1 MKLIAET
8 TKFDNMEVITE
19 GKGDNKK
26 MYIKGPFLQAE
37 KVNRNNRVYPQQI
50 MDAAVE
56 KYIEEYVEKNRA
68 LGELNHPAE
77 PQVNPERAAILTT
90 ELTKNGIYYE
100 GKAKVLSTP
109 MGKIV
114 ENLLSDGVTI
124 GVSSRGLGSL
134 KPVSKGINEVQEDF
148 VLTTAADVVF
158 DPSAQSSFVEGVFE
172 GAQWVM
178 ESAGIFRRIDPEE
191 QRDMLLKAKKKD
203 LYETKLRV
211 FQNFLNELKNPN

>member
-8 TKFDNMEVITE
+8 TRFENMEVITE
-19 GKGDNKK
+19 GKGDDKR
-26 MYIKGPFLQAE
+26 MFIKGPFLQAE
-37 KVNRNNRVYPQQI
+37 KVNRNNRVYPERV
-50 MDAAVE
+50 MDTAVE
-56 KYIEEYVEKNRA
+56 NYIKEYVEPNRA

-90 ELTKNGIYYE
+90 ELKKSGIYYE

-134 KPVSKGINEVQEDF
+134 KPMAKGINEVQEDF

-158 DPSAQSSFVEGVFE
+158 DPSAQSSFVEGVYE
-172 GAQWVM
+172 SAEWIM
-178 ESAGIFRRIDPEE
+178 ESGIFVRVNIEE
-191 QRDMLLKAKKKD
+191 ERERLLKAKKRN
-203 LYETKLRV
+203 LQEAKLRV
-211 FQNFLNELKNPN
+211 WQQFMNELSQN

>member
-1 MKLIAET
+1 MKLIKEEILT
-8 TKFDNMEVITE
+8 FNDMKVMTE

-26 MYIKGPFLQAE
+26 LFISGPFLQAE

-50 MDAAVE
+50 MDSAVE
-56 KYIEEYVEKNRA
+56 TYVKEYVNESRA

-77 PQVNPERAAILTT
+77 PVVNPERAAIMTT
-90 ELTKNGIYYE
+90 DLKKDGNYYI

-114 ENLLSDGVTI
+114 ENLLSDGVKI

-134 KPVSKGINEVQEDF
+134 KPGKGGINEVQEDF

-158 DPSAQSSFVEGVFE
+158 DPSAQTAFVEGVY
-172 GAQWVM
+172 
-178 ESAGIFRRIDPEE
+178 ESKEWIYESGVFRPLELEE
-191 QRDMLLKAKKKD
+191 HRERLLRTKKAE
-203 LYETKLRV
+203 LNETKLRM
-211 FQNFLNELKNPN
+211 FEDFLSKL